1 MKLKYY
7 VIQLLH
13 IHTYV
18 HTYIHTYVKHT
29 FKYLFNLPPS
39 LHTCI
44 HNIHTYIHSYKHTY
58 EHTYIHIYSQSTSS
72 NLTYLCARF
81 KLFVSSSVTNAS
93 AGISLMSGFS
103 GRTIVKSGMLAYFL
117 FIALISSSSIVS
129 LNVNVCM
136 YERKRIMKLQVYY
149 NYVCMYVCNVYMY
162 KYASKQE

>member
-1 MKLKYY
+1 MLSNYY
-7 VIQLLH
+7 TYIH
-13 IHTYV
+13 I
-18 HTYIHTYVKHT
+18 HTYIHTYVRTYVKYT
-29 FKYLFNLPPS
+29 FKCLFNLPPS

-44 HNIHTYIHSYKHTY
+44 HNVHTYILTNIPMNIHTYTY
-58 EHTYIHIYSQSTSS
+58 TSS

-129 LNVNVCM
+129 LNVNVC
-136 YERKRIMKLQVYY
+136 I
-149 NYVCMYVCNVYMY
+149 CMYVCLYV
-162 KYASKQE
+162 